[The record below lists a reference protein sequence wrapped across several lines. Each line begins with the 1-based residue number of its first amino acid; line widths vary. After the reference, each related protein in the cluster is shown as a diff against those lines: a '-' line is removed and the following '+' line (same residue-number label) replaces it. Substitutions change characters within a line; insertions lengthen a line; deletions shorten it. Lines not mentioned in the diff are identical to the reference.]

1 MKKKIVILSVL
12 GVLMACGNNISYAG
26 VNPFSDVP
34 KSSWCYDAID
44 ILVKDGII
52 NGYNDMTFKGNKN
65 MTRYEMAQIIAKAM
79 TKVDM
84 EKEDKELVDKLSL
97 EFKDELDN
105 LGIKISDLERKS
117 DNILWKGKIKYK
129 YVQENHN
136 KGNDKHSNKLEM
148 RLDPKAYIGLSEWTA
163 NARIK
168 YVMYPEQD
176 SNANTVVER
185 AYVEGPLF
193 NTKFSAGRTP
203 IEIIQGVI
211 FDDGFSGITSE
222 FGSNVFDTKLYIGRY
237 SEIDHDVKENENNK
251 DITFDYYGVQFE
263 YTPQDIF
270 KLNGGYLILNGID
283 NDTLIKVEDNKANIW
298 YVGGEYKFTDNLK
311 LIGEFVKNTEAREY
325 GNAYFG
331 EIQYRE
337 ADLKIPNSWQIYM
350 GYRYF
355 GRDVVI
361 ETGFD
366 DVKSDQKG
374 LVLGA
379 TYVLAENT
387 TAELKYFKGKDI
399 SSDTNANT
407 LYSKIEFK
415 F

>member
-1 MKKKIVILSVL
+1 
-12 GVLMACGNNISYAG
+12 
-26 VNPFSDVP
+26 
-34 KSSWCYDAID
+34 
-44 ILVKDGII
+44 
-52 NGYNDMTFKGNKN
+52 
-65 MTRYEMAQIIAKAM
+65 
-79 TKVDM
+79 
-84 EKEDKELVDKLSL
+84 
-97 EFKDELDN
+97 
-105 LGIKISDLERKS
+105 
-117 DNILWKGKIKYK
+117 
-129 YVQENHN
+129 
-136 KGNDKHSNKLEM
+136 M

-203 IEIIQGVI
+203 IEITQGVI

-399 SSDTNANT
+399 SSNTNANT